1 MANNEHNQTDETLVA
16 LAQAG
21 DKRAEEELLIRYA
34 NLVRRK
40 ARRFF
45 LVGGDTDDL
54 VQEGMIGLFGAIGSY
69 KPQGEGS
76 SFQGFASVC
85 VARRILDAVK
95 SATRK
100 KNEPLNSSLY
110 LSDEE
115 MGIVGDP
122 EEMVIVRENIREF
135 NKKMGKI
142 LSDFE
147 FKVTTMYIDGMTV
160 ADICEVTGKTLKSV
174 DNGIQRAKRKMQAV
188 LEKEV

>member
-1 MANNEHNQTDETLVA
+1 MATKPLKQTDEELVR

-34 NLVRRK
+34 NLVRSQ

-69 KPQGEGS
+69 VPQGEGS
-76 SFQGFASVC
+76 TFQGFASLC
-85 VARRILDAVK
+85 VFRRIVDAVK

-100 KNEPLNSSLY
+100 KNEPLNSCIY
-110 LSDEE
+110 VPNEE
-115 MGIVGDP
+115 LGIVGDP
-122 EEMVIVRENIREF
+122 EEIVIVRENIREF
-135 NKKMGKI
+135 NKKMGKA

-147 FKVTTMYIDGMTV
+147 FKIMTMYVDGMTV
-160 ADICEVTGKTLKSV
+160 ADICEATGKPFKSV
-174 DNGIQRAKRKMQAV
+174 DNAIQRAKRKMQA
-188 LEKEV
+188 LTKQEV